1 MTGTLKPQVYG
12 CLFKTRQHFNGIE
25 ETFAFFFFFFQDL
38 GLFEGKQ
45 NIVTDF
51 DFSI

>member
-25 ETFAFFFFFFQDL
+25 EPFAIFFFKDL
-38 GLFEGKQ
+38 GLFQGKQ

-51 DFSI
+51 DFSIQ